1 MQDELRHPPLGV
13 TGWIIAVLRAVP
25 IAGLCFGGM
34 VVLLI
39 LRGIERVLAGQARPL
54 TSYLVQWVCRASLSF
69 MGLRLTVIGRPL
81 RQSGIVVANHSSW
94 LDIFALNAAL
104 RICFVAKSEV
114 AKWAFIGP
122 LARATGTLFITR
134 KTTEAKR
141 QQAQFETRLRDGD
154 RLLFFPE
161 GTSTDSTFILPFK
174 STLFAALFAMPQDL
188 WVQPVTV
195 VYDAP
200 KGEDPRFYGWYG
212 TMDFAPHLL
221 GTLAQRPQGQVTVTL
236 HPPLRV
242 ADYPSRKELSN
253 AAEVAVRS
261 AHRDKQSL

>member
-1 MQDELRHPPLGV
+1 MQDELQHPPLRLSS
-13 TGWIIAVLRAVP
+13 WIITLLRAVP
-25 IAGLCFGGM
+25 IAVLCFGGM
-34 VVLLI
+34 LVLLI
-39 LRGIERVLAGQARPL
+39 LRGVERVFAGQARPA
-54 TSYLVQWVCRASLSF
+54 TPFLVQSVCRASLAI
-69 MGLRLTVIGRPL
+69 MGLRLTVIGQPM
-81 RQSGIVVANHSSW
+81 RQSGVVVSNHASW
-94 LDIFALNAAL
+94 LDIFTLNAAL

-114 AKWAFIGP
+114 SRWAFIGP

-141 QQAQFETRLRDGD
+141 QQLQFETRLKAGD

-195 VYDAP
+195 VYHAP
-200 KGEDPRFYGWYG
+200 KGEDARFYGWYG
-212 TMDFAPHLL
+212 AMDFAPHLL
-221 GTLAQRPQGQVTVTL
+221 VTLAQRRQGHVTITL

-242 ADYPSRKELSN
+242 ADYPSRKELST
-253 AAEVAVRS
+253 AAEAAVRS
-261 AHRDKQSL
+261 AHRRDEGL